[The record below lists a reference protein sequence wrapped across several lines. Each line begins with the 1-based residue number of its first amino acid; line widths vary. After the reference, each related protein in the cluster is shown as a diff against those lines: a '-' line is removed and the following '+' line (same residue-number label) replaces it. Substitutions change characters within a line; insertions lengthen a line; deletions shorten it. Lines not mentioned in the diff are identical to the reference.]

1 MIKIRQLISKLIRMR
16 KINDIDWKAER
27 PDLVE
32 FNKPFD
38 IKSYIEHRALY
49 KVKRYYIL
57 SKWCERRYKT
67 IAVSILVLSATVPVI
82 LGLSIISNEQMRMFF
97 ASVASFLVVV
107 LFSIESVYNFREQWK
122 SFKNA
127 EDDITQ
133 ELNLFHTSAEPYETN
148 NGNERLLVMRVE
160 SIVRKERKE
169 TIEKLTSRIKE
180 LEKNLLVSNKTT
192 G

>member
-16 KINDIDWKAER
+16 KITDIDWMAER
-27 PDLVE
+27 PDLTE
-32 FNKPFD
+32 FTKPFD
-38 IKSYIEHRALY
+38 IKSYIEQRALY

-57 SKWCERRYKT
+57 SKWCERRYKI

-148 NGNERLLVMRVE
+148 NGNERMLVMRVE
-160 SIVRKERKE
+160 SIVSKERKE
-169 TIEKLTSRIKE
+169 TIEKLTSKIKE
-180 LEKNLLVSNKTT
+180 LEKNLRV
-192 G
+192 